1 MTLWWGCEQQIDLGS
16 ILEHPFTVV
25 VKLESLNPKERV
37 AYVFR
42 KGKLLRT
49 EECAGKMTA
58 ASTTPPTNGRR
69 RASSTSPEFAD
80 SSSAGSRLLTIG
92 WM

>member
-1 MTLWWGCEQQIDLGS
+1 MITLWWGCEQRIDLGS
-16 ILEHPFTVV
+16 ILVHPFTVV

-58 ASTTPPTNGRR
+58 VFRIDNADVRVHYPTDEWEETRF
-69 RASSTSPEFAD
+69 EY
-80 SSSAGSRLLTIG
+80 LT
-92 WM
+92 

>member
-1 MTLWWGCEQQIDLGS
+1 MTNLWCGYERQIDLGA
-16 ILEHPFTVV
+16 ILEPSFTVV

-49 EECAGKMTA
+49 EERAGKMTA
-58 ASTTPPTNGRR
+58 VFRIDNADVRVHYPTDEWEETRF
-69 RASSTSPEFAD
+69 EY
-80 SSSAGSRLLTIG
+80 LT
-92 WM
+92 